1 MKPLRPVVLI
11 ILDGWGI
18 NPRQEANAIFQARPP
33 FYNSLVADYPHTRI
47 YTSGVAVGLP
57 DGQMGNSEV
66 GHMTLGAGRIVYQ
79 DFSRINKA
87 VEDESFFKNPA
98 LRGAM
103 DAAKREK
110 GALHL
115 LGLVSDGGV
124 HSHIDHL
131 FALLEM
137 ARDRGLRQVIV
148 HAFLDGRDTPPQ
160 AGMTYLKQ
168 LNQKLK
174 RLKVGRVATV
184 MGRYYAMDRD
194 NRWNRVQK
202 AYEAMVLGTGDSSG
216 SPMEAL
222 TRSYEAKVTDEF
234 MVPAVIV
241 DKVGN
246 PVAAIQDRDSVIFF
260 NFRADR
266 ARQLTRAFTEKGFS
280 QFPRK
285 SVPQLSSFVCMT
297 RYDEQFDL
305 PVAFGPVRLTHL
317 LGEILSQRG
326 MRQLRIAETEKYAH
340 VTYFFN
346 GGDENVFPG
355 EERVLIPSPRH
366 VATYDQSPEMSAA
379 QVTEEAVKRIK
390 TGAYDFVLMNYANPD
405 MVGHTGVLSAAVKAV
420 GVMDPCLARVIGA
433 AQEMGGVV
441 ILTADHGNLE
451 QMIDYETGQPHTAHT
466 THPVPLLITRK
477 GLKLRP
483 KGTLADVAPTVLHL
497 MGIQPPAEMTGRP
510 LILSPKL
517 SG

>member
-1 MKPLRPVVLI
+1 
-11 ILDGWGI
+11 DGWGI
-18 NPRQEANAIFQARPP
+18 NPRKEANAILQARPP

-47 YTSGVAVGLP
+47 YTSGKAVGLP

-87 VEDESFFKNPA
+87 IEDGSFFKNPA
-98 LRGAM
+98 LVRAM
-103 DAAKREK
+103 EAAKREK

-137 ARDRGLRQVIV
+137 AKDRGLKQVVI

-168 LNQKLK
+168 LNQKLR
-174 RLKVGRVATV
+174 RLRVGQVATV

-194 NRWNRVQK
+194 SRWNRIQK
-202 AYEAMVLGTGDSSG
+202 AYEAMVLGLGNSSR
-216 SPMEAL
+216 SSIEAI

-234 MVPAVIV
+234 MVPTVIM
-241 DKVGN
+241 DKAGK
-246 PVAAIQDRDSVIFF
+246 PVATIQDRDSVIFF

-266 ARQLTRAFTEKGFS
+266 ARQLTRVFTEKGFS
-280 QFPRK
+280 QFTRK
-285 SVPQLSSFVCMT
+285 TLPQLSSFVCMT
-297 RYDEQFDL
+297 SYGEQFDL
-305 PVAFGPVRLTHL
+305 PVAFGPVRLTRL
-317 LGEILSQRG
+317 LGEILGQKG

-346 GGDENVFPG
+346 GGDENMFPG

-390 TGAYDFVLMNYANPD
+390 TGSYDFVLMNYANPD
-405 MVGHTGVLSAAVKAV
+405 MVGHTGVLSAAVKTI
-420 GVMDPCLARVIGA
+420 GVIDTCLARVIGA
-433 AQEMGGVV
+433 IQEMGGVV

-451 QMIDYETGQPHTAHT
+451 KMIDYDTGQPHTSHT
-466 THPVPLLITRK
+466 THPVPLLITQQ

-497 MGIQPPAEMTGRP
+497 MGIQPPAEMTGRS
-510 LILSPKL
+510 LIVNR
-517 SG
+517 

>member
-1 MKPLRPVVLI
+1 MKKLRPVALI

-18 NPRQEANAIFQARPP
+18 NPRKEANAIRLARPP
-33 FYNSLVADYPHTRI
+33 FYNSLMADYPHIRI
-47 YTSGVAVGLP
+47 YTSGKAVGLP

-87 VEDESFFKNPA
+87 IEDRSFFKNPA
-98 LRGAM
+98 LVGAM
-103 DAAKREK
+103 EAAKREK
-110 GALHL
+110 SALHL

-137 ARDRGLRQVIV
+137 AKSRGLKRVIIHV
-148 HAFLDGRDTPPQ
+148 FLDGRDTPPR

-168 LNQKLK
+168 LNQKLR

-194 NRWNRVQK
+194 SRWNRVQK
-202 AYEAMVLGTGDSSG
+202 AYEAMVLGMGDSFG
-216 SPMEAL
+216 SPIEAL

-234 MVPAVIV
+234 MVPAVIM
-241 DKVGN
+241 DKAEK
-246 PVAAIQDRDSVIFF
+246 PVATIQDRDSVIFF

-266 ARQLTRAFTEKGFS
+266 ARQLTRAFTEKEFS
-280 QFPRK
+280 QFARK
-285 SVPQLSSFVCMT
+285 AVPQLSSFVCMT
-297 RYDEQFDL
+297 HYDDQFDL
-305 PVAFGPVRLTHL
+305 PVAFGPVRLTRL
-317 LGEILSQRG
+317 LGEVLSQRG

-390 TGAYDFVLMNYANPD
+390 TGSYDFVLMNYANPD
-405 MVGHTGVLSAAVKAV
+405 MVGHTGVLSAAVKAIEV
-420 GVMDPCLARVIGA
+420 VDACLARVIRA
-433 AQEMGGVV
+433 IQEMGGVV

-451 QMIDYETGQPHTAHT
+451 QMIDYDTGQPHTSHT
-466 THPVPLLITRK
+466 THPVPLVITQQ

-497 MGIQPPAEMTGRP
+497 MGIHPPVEMTGRS
-510 LILSPKL
+510 LIVNR
-517 SG
+517 

>member
-1 MKPLRPVVLI
+1 MKKLKPVALI

-18 NPRQEANAIFQARPP
+18 HPRKEANAILQARPP
-33 FYNSLVADYPHTRI
+33 FYNRLVANYPHTRL
-47 YTSGVAVGLP
+47 YTSGKAVGLP

-87 VEDESFFKNPA
+87 IRDKSFFKNLA
-98 LRGAM
+98 LVKAIE
-103 DAAKREK
+103 AAKREK
-110 GALHL
+110 SALHL

-137 ARDRGLRQVIV
+137 AKDRGLKRVMIHV
-148 HAFLDGRDTPPQ
+148 FLDGRDTPPQ
-160 AGMTYLKQ
+160 AGITYLKR
-168 LNQKLK
+168 LNQKL
-174 RLKVGRVATV
+174 RRMKVGQVATI

-194 NRWNRVQK
+194 SRWNRVQK
-202 AYEAMVLGTGDSSG
+202 AYEAMVLGMGNVSR
-216 SPMEAL
+216 SPIEAL
-222 TRSYEAKVTDEF
+222 TRSYEVKVNDEF

-241 DKVGN
+241 DPAGK
-246 PVAAIQDRDSVIFF
+246 PLATIQDRDSVIFF

-266 ARQLTRAFTEKGFS
+266 ARQLTRVLTQKEFS
-280 QFPRK
+280 QFPRQV
-285 SVPQLSSFVCMT
+285 VPQLSSFVCMT
-297 RYDEQFDL
+297 SYDDQFDL
-305 PVAFGPVRLTHL
+305 PVAFGPVRLTRL
-317 LGEILSQRG
+317 LGEILSQKG

-390 TGAYDFVLMNYANPD
+390 TGSYDFVLMNYANPD

-420 GVMDPCLARVIGA
+420 GVVDTCLARVIGA
-433 AQEMGGVV
+433 IQEMGGVV

-451 QMIDYETGQPHTAHT
+451 QMIDYDTGQPHTSHT
-466 THPVPLLITRK
+466 THPVPLLITQQ

-497 MGIQPPAEMTGRP
+497 MGIQPPAEMTGRS
-510 LILSPKL
+510 LILSSRL